1 MRFFS
6 QIFNKIWQK
15 LYLHSNQAGSYK
27 EIYQNVNLKKLEKII
42 GCGIKN
48 PAYFYQALTHRS
60 FISQFTNGEF
70 KSNERL
76 EFLGDSIL
84 NMVVGEYLY
93 NNFPDVDEG
102 DLTKMRSRLVNR
114 KALAVYAKEIGLW
127 DFLVLSPGVIQSLDK
142 GSDTILAD
150 GFEAIVG
157 AIFLD
162 SGLEST
168 NEFIKKCLL
177 KSGRIKAASTI
188 DQNYKSRLLEY
199 SQANGSGVPRYNTI
213 SSEGPDHDKIFKV
226 EVIVNNQVCGT
237 GTGKNKKEAEQ
248 AAAAAA
254 LKTFEIIA

>member
-15 LYLHSNQAGSYK
+15 LYLHANQAELYK
-27 EIYQNVNLKKLEKII
+27 EKYQNVNLKELEKVI
-42 GCGIKN
+42 GFEIKN
-48 PAYFYQALTHRS
+48 PTFFYQALTHRS
-60 FISQFTNGEF
+60 FISQTTNGKF

-84 NMVVGEYLY
+84 NMIVGEFLFK
-93 NNFPDVDEG
+93 NFPDANEG

-114 KALAVYAKEIGLW
+114 KALATYANEIGLW
-127 DFLVLSPGVIQSLDK
+127 DFLILSPGVTQSLDK

-150 GFEAIVG
+150 GFEAVIG

-162 SGLEST
+162 SGLECT
-168 NEFIKKCLL
+168 NKFIRKCLL
-177 KSGRIKAASTI
+177 KSGRIKTASTI

-199 SQANGSGVPRYNTI
+199 SQANGFGVPRYNLI
-213 SSEGPDHDKIFKV
+213 NSEGPDHNKIFTV
-226 EVIVNNQVCGT
+226 EVIINNQVCGT

-248 AAAAAA
+248 AAASTAI
-254 LKTFEIIA
+254 KSFEI